1 VLLYVK
7 RWLKAPLRLP
17 DGILQ
22 ERGKGTPQGSAV
34 SPVLAKVKSEK
45 ARGWRPNAVKLTTAP
60 SRPAD
65 LGPFSVVPAA
75 GLGWFVER

>member
-1 VLLYVK
+1 MLLYVK

-45 ARGWRPNAVKLTTAP
+45 VRGWRPM
-60 SRPAD
+60 
-65 LGPFSVVPAA
+65 PFS
-75 GLGWFVER
+75 